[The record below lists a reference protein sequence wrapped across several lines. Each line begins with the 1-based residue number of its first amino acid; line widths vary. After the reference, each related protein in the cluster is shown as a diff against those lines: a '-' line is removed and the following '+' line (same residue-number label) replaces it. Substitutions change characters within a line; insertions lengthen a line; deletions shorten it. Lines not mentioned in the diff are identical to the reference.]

1 MAWPNSTSVPASGV
15 RSMVWRS
22 KRFSM
27 RLLPAMYDLW
37 QIGGSY
43 AQRDVVTWTLTE
55 AALRAGKHD
64 IALALA
70 HERLGARPRSA
81 PNRRFLRQAEALAA

>member
-1 MAWPNSTSVPASGV
+1 
-15 RSMVWRS
+15 
-22 KRFSM
+22 
-27 RLLPAMYDLW
+27 
-37 QIGGSY
+37 
-43 AQRDVVTWTLTE
+43 VTWTLTE

-64 IALALA
+64 IAMALA